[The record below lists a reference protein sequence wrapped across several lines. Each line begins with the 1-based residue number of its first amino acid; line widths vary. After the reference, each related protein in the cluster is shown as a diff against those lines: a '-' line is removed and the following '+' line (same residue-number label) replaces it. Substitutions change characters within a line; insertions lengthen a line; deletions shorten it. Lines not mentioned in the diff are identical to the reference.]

1 MLDGAARI
9 GDVMAAAAADGQP
22 AIGITDHGNMYGVL
36 DFYAAAKKAGIRP
49 IIGMEGYF
57 VAGSRH
63 DRPRRA
69 DHEIFHLTLLSETT
83 KGYEN
88 LIKVSSAAYLD
99 GFFYKPRLD
108 FELLETHREGLIATS
123 GCLGGLVCQR
133 LLQGDVTGATEAA
146 ARFQEILGKDNFL
159 VELQDHGL
167 PEQHQTNPQLIE
179 IAKRIGAPLLATNDS
194 HYVHRHD
201 AESHDALLC
210 VQTGATRDD
219 PNRFKFDAEEFYL
232 KSSAEMRSLFSDVP
246 EACDNTLWIAERA
259 NVDIEF
265 GKAVLPSFPCPAGH
279 TEDSYLRE
287 LTEAGA
293 RARYGDPLPAE
304 VQERIDYELGVIS
317 EMGFSAYFLV
327 VWDLIKY
334 ARDRKIRVGPGR
346 GSAAGCCV
354 AYCLRIVDL
363 DPIRYGLI
371 FERFLNPGRK
381 QMPDI
386 DMDFDER
393 YRGEMIR
400 YAAEKYGWDHVAQI
414 VTFSTIKA
422 RAAVRDAARVL
433 GYPYAVGDKV
443 AKLMPPLI
451 MGRDTPLH
459 ACFEKKDKF
468 EDGTRRRSRCCGR
481 ACPSACSSWRAGRCA
496 RSCGHW
502 RPTPSRTSP
511 PSWRCT
517 GRGRWA
523 PTCTPTTPTARTG
536 GSRSPTTTPTWRRSS
551 PPPTG

>member
-1 MLDGAARI
+1 MSDSFVHLHLHTEFSMLDGAARI
-9 GDVMAAAAADGQP
+9 SDVMAAAAADGQP

-36 DFYAAAKKAGIRP
+36 DFYNAARKEGIRP

-69 DHEIFHLTLLSETT
+69 EHEIFHLTLLSETT

-108 FELLETHREGLIATS
+108 FELLEQHREGLIATS
-123 GCLGGLVCQR
+123 GCLGGVICQA
-133 LLQGDVTGATEAA
+133 LLKDDLDGALAA
-146 ARFQEILGKDNFL
+146 AGRFQEILGKDNFL

-167 PEQHQTNPQLIE
+167 PEQHRTNPQLIE

-194 HYVHRHD
+194 HYVHKHD

-232 KSSAEMRSLFSDVP
+232 KTAAEMRALFAEVP

-265 GKAVLPSFPCPAGH
+265 GKAVLPSFPTPSGH

-287 LTEAGA
+287 LTEEGA
-293 RARYGDPLPAE
+293 RQRYGEPIPAE
-304 VQERIDYELGVIS
+304 ARQRIDYELGVIS

-327 VWDLIKY
+327 VWDLIKH
-334 ARDRKIRVGPGR
+334 ARDRGIRVGPGR

-363 DPIRYGLI
+363 DPLKYGLF

-393 YRGEMIR
+393 YR
-400 YAAEKYGWDHVAQI
+400 
-414 VTFSTIKA
+414 
-422 RAAVRDAARVL
+422 
-433 GYPYAVGDKV
+433 
-443 AKLMPPLI
+443 
-451 MGRDTPLH
+451 
-459 ACFEKKDKF
+459 
-468 EDGTRRRSRCCGR
+468 
-481 ACPSACSSWRAGRCA
+481 
-496 RSCGHW
+496 
-502 RPTPSRTSP
+502 
-511 PSWRCT
+511 
-517 GRGRWA
+517 
-523 PTCTPTTPTARTG
+523 
-536 GSRSPTTTPTWRRSS
+536 
-551 PPPTG
+551 